1 MESSEKEQTKTKL
14 KIKNAEAEED
24 KALAGADSG
33 DEEEIDE
40 GSCSMDEEEELT
52 EWANDAGYTGSE
64 NMKDNT
70 FEQDIEFMTKVI
82 SGGLNN
88 QKQDQT
94 TLPHTKVK
102 VAESDMI
109 INDWKKLSG
118 IK

>member
-1 MESSEKEQTKTKL
+1 M
-14 KIKNAEAEED
+14 
-24 KALAGADSG
+24 SG
-33 DEEEIDE
+33 NEEEIDE
-40 GSCSMDEEEELT
+40 GKDDLDYCDSCDRVSSDCVCDDEDHELN
-52 EWANDAGYTGSE
+52 EWVNDAGYQGSE

-82 SGGLNN
+82 SGGLNG

-109 INDWKKLSG
+109 NDWMKLSG
-118 IK
+118 IR